1 MPICEG
7 GLIWLATA
15 WCWNW
20 PCEGEGTAV
29 TVMATCPLG
38 MTMCR
43 WKIHVCSWEGVPG
56 KPTLCC
62 GRLLFRELMELPP
75 GVMGTLGRFELAM
88 REFCAWAE
96 AMELLA
102 GPIPG
107 WVTVLECEAA
117 MGGTDEG
124 FCN

>member
-1 MPICEG
+1 MVM
-7 GLIWLATA
+7 A

-29 TVMATCPLG
+29 AVMAACPPG
-38 MTMCR
+38 MTMCG
-43 WKIHVCSWEGVPG
+43 WEICSWEGVPG
-56 KPTLCC
+56 KPTFCC
-62 GRLLFRELMELPP
+62 GRLLLRELMEPP
-75 GVMGTLGRFELAM
+75 LGVMGTLGGFEPAM

-107 WVTVLECEAA
+107 WVTALEWDAA
-117 MGGTDEG
+117 MGGTDGG